1 MLSNT
6 WQIDSPT
13 TQGVRRNRMFQSIL
27 FPIDFSD
34 ACKATAR
41 YVRDF
46 AELTGGTVT
55 LLHVVP
61 WRPAWYG
68 AADLYCGSDDHQT
81 VRALKKAQMSALA
94 NFRDEYF
101 SGVHCQI
108 RTESGSVA
116 EQIVDYAD
124 HSRVDVIMMPTRG
137 TASTGRSL
145 IGPTTAAVLRDAP
158 CAVWTSPH
166 SEKLKPFT
174 GFHNIV
180 CAVAPN
186 AIPGGYV
193 NEITALGAVFGS
205 TLTFASAITSA
216 NAVDEGCRVLTA
228 EEYAEAGLDQL
239 VAGSRCPV
247 YVEVGPVGH
256 VIRHIAEIQ
265 SADLIVLNRR
275 RTRPWFGG
283 FETHAYEII
292 LESPCPVLSLPT
304 IATAASINMTRERYT
319 QERYAFAETCC

>member
-1 MLSNT
+1 MLSST
-6 WQIDSPT
+6 WQIDSPST
-13 TQGVRRNRMFQSIL
+13 HGLRRDRMFQSIL

-41 YVRDF
+41 YVREL

-68 AADLYCGSDDHQT
+68 AADVYSGGDDHQR
-81 VRALKKAQMSALA
+81 VRALKKVQMSALA
-94 NFRDEYF
+94 NLRDEYF
-101 SGVHCQI
+101 SEIHCQI
-108 RTESGSVA
+108 RIESGCVA
-116 EQIVDYAD
+116 KQIVDYAD
-124 HSRVDVIMMPTRG
+124 HSRVDLIMMPTRG

-145 IGPTTAAVLRDAP
+145 IGPTTAAVLRDAS

-174 GFHNIV
+174 GFHSIV
-180 CAVAPN
+180 CAVAPD

-205 TLTFASAITSA
+205 TVTFASAITSA
-216 NAVDEGCRVLTA
+216 NAFGEGCRVLTL
-228 EEYAEAGLDQL
+228 EEYPESGLDQL

-256 VIRHIAEIQ
+256 VVRHVAEIQ

-275 RTRPWFGG
+275 RTPPWFGE

-292 LESPCPVLSLPT
+292 LESPCPVLSLP
-304 IATAASINMTRERYT
+304 ARAAAASINMSRERYT
-319 QERYAFAETCC
+319 QERYAFAEACC